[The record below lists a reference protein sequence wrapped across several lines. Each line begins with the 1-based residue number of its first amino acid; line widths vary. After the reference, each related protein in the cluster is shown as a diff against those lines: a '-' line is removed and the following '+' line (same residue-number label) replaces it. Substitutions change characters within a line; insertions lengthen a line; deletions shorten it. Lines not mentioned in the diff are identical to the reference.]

1 MLTKVILHGELA
13 DIACPEYT
21 GHIRTTR
28 DAVRLL
34 EVNYPQFKSYLIN
47 AHNDG
52 VVFKVKCL
60 NPDIE
65 HLENCWELDET
76 ELFDPTQGRE
86 IHIFPIPMGAGNIGK
101 IILGVA
107 LIGLAISGVGL
118 LGLSPLMTGVMGGL
132 LLLSGVMGSPTE
144 APNPD
149 DEDTK
154 SFIFSGAV
162 NTVSTGA
169 RVPVAYGYSLVTGS
183 YVISAN
189 IRTFSIR

>member
-13 DIACPEYT
+13 DIACPEYI
-21 GHIRTTR
+21 GHIKNTR

-34 EVNYPQFKSYLIN
+34 EINYPQLKPYFMQ
-47 AHNDG
+47 AHDNG
-52 VVFKVKCL
+52 VVFKVKAL
-60 NPDIE
+60 DAQKE

-86 IHIFPIPMGAGNIGK
+86 IHIFPIPIGAGNIGK

-132 LLLSGVMGSPTE
+132 LLLTGVMGGKPD
-144 APNPD
+144 APDPD
-149 DEDTK
+149 DENTK

-162 NTVSTGA
+162 NTVAVGA
-169 RVPVAYGYSLVTGS
+169 RVPLAYGYSLVTGS

-189 IRTFSIR
+189 IRTFSIK